1 MERASDGVDW
11 SGERKVSEHKR
22 AYGVSIMVQVRGVR
36 EASAKETCGE
46 MWGGGEMCRVV
57 DRGRMNLGMNLG
69 HSATLQWH
77 AKMCDV

>member
-1 MERASDGVDW
+1 
-11 SGERKVSEHKR
+11 
-22 AYGVSIMVQVRGVR
+22 MVQVRGVR

-46 MWGGGEMCRVV
+46 MWGGEEMCRVV
-57 DRGRMNLGMNLG
+57 DRGGMNLGMNLGMSIGMNLGMNLG

>member
-1 MERASDGVDW
+1 
-11 SGERKVSEHKR
+11 
-22 AYGVSIMVQVRGVR
+22 MVRVRGVR

-57 DRGRMNLGMNLG
+57 DRGGMNLGMNLG